1 MNLLELAKEHGVVT
15 VLGYGDAMLDHKT
28 KLQSFAQAAI
38 EDYKASLV
46 PVGEV
51 SGNDWSMGLLYE
63 DCEPGTPLYMLPKE

>member
-1 MNLLELAKEHGVVT
+1 MTSQREAFEKFRD
-15 VLGYGDAMLDHKT
+15 GYGYVSDQDRKPTAFET
-28 KLQSFAQAAI
+28 WQAAI

>member
-28 KLQSFAQAAI
+28 KLQSFAQAVI

-46 PVGEV
+46 PVAWMQRQGDYFENEQDEYH
-51 SGNDWSMGLLYE
+51 SI
-63 DCEPGTPLYMLPKE
+63 PLYDLVETE